1 MKVGLRFGLG
11 LGLGLEAAYQIDAHG
26 SDDREADA
34 DGGGQL
40 LGG

>member
-1 MKVGLRFGLG
+1 MRPGVS
-11 LGLGLEAAYQIDAHG
+11 AYQIDAHG

-34 DGGGQL
+34 DGGRQL